1 MGNMITKNEQELEV
15 IEGNIEYINENNQNN
30 ITNSIEDKPIDADKV
45 LKA

>member
-1 MGNMITKNEQELEV
+1 MNEKEQKLKE

-30 ITNSIEDKPIDADKV
+30 ITKSIEDKPIDADKV